1 MNITITINLSDL
13 VDVINNSNN
22 PMVCKHLLCGG
33 SMQDL
38 VKFGNH
44 DRFLHKIM
52 RRVMTDGTEL
62 EAIVII
68 ENYDAWTDK
77 VTLKLYE
84 GDKEAL
90 RWNKTIGWEE
100 WLNLPTHQVSY
111 AVTDCDVENWGEV
124 ETPEPIVNAA
134 ALEEHLRQRQGGWD
148 NSI

>member
-1 MNITITINLSDL
+1 MTTITITVNLSDL

-38 VKFGNH
+38 VKFGDH
-44 DRFLHKIM
+44 DRFLHKVM
-52 RRVMTDGTEL
+52 KRVMTDGTEI

-68 ENYDAWTDK
+68 ESYNAWTDK

-84 GDKEAL
+84 GDREAL
-90 RWNKTIGWEE
+90 RWNKTISWEE
-100 WLNLPTHQVSY
+100 WLNLPTAEYGLDWS
-111 AVTDCDVENWGEV
+111 E
-124 ETPEPIVNAA
+124 AA
-134 ALEEHLRQRQGGWD
+134 APVMPEREDGWD